1 MKITVAT
8 RVIGGFVAISA
19 LLIVISVV
27 SLYNLN
33 SIGSA
38 TEEVNDVALPTVAGS
53 NALKASFLNM
63 GRLTFESYIEENVSE
78 LKDKRASFNSAKDTF
93 ESEYKKLAQAV
104 NNEPEL
110 KSTLN
115 SVRES
120 YETYINNVE
129 AMYKN
134 HQMYLDLRNS
144 IEDRLGD
151 AEDNADDASTYLLDF
166 SDLDSVQQDSNLRR
180 AAEIGGQLETSLLS
194 LLTVSY
200 EYIKT
205 QTLVRSQTLGNE
217 VDLVV
222 EKVVTQLSDMMQ
234 AAGGRDDSGTLDDI
248 NDLVND
254 AINAIKANDGVV
266 QLHVDRLERRNDAEK
281 ALNAS
286 DQNITQGVVALENLL
301 TLADKKASH
310 VESQVNSAIA
320 TGNTFVIVVVIIS
333 IAVAAFIGYVT
344 VRAITRPLYRVNE
357 LLTVAS
363 SGDLTH
369 RLDDSAQDEFGLLAR
384 NCNALIG
391 SLKELITGINVRAEQ
406 LAAASE
412 QTSAVTAQT
421 THSIQDQKSQIGQVA
436 TATTEMHSTSQLVVQ
451 NAEDTLSQIRHADAE
466 AENVR
471 QISLENKNTIEILSR
486 DVQEAAD
493 VINKLHQDSA
503 SIGGILDVI
512 RGVADQTN
520 LLALNAA
527 IEAARAGEQ
536 GRGFAVVADEV
547 RTLASRTQEST
558 QEINAMIEVLQA
570 GAEKAVAVMDQGKDQ
585 TAACVEQTEKATQAL
600 DIITDAV
607 HKAHDVSSQIE
618 QSAREQNTVSQ
629 EISEKLETIVGIAE
643 ETTAGA
649 QQTSESSHEVARL
662 ADGLKCNNLRVIQT
676 KTADI
681 ISAVFLSYT
690 CLLKQC
696 AVKLANHVITVCL
709 VY

>member
-63 GRLTFESYIEENVSE
+63 GRLTFESYIEEDLNG

-110 KSTLN
+110 KNTLN
-115 SVRES
+115 TVRES
-120 YETYINNVE
+120 YEAYITNVE

-134 HQMYLDLRNS
+134 HQMYLDIRNT
-144 IEDRLGD
+144 IQDRLGD

-166 SDLDSVQQDSNLRR
+166 SDLDAVQRDPNLRR
-180 AAEIGGQLETSLLS
+180 AAEIGSQLETSLLS

-205 QTLVRSQTLGNE
+205 ETLVRSQTLGNE

-234 AAGGRDDSGTLDDI
+234 TAGGRDDSGTLDDI
-248 NDLVND
+248 NDLVNN

-286 DQNITQGVVALENLL
+286 DSNIAQAVVALENLL
-301 TLADKKASH
+301 NLADKKASH
-310 VESQVNSAIA
+310 VESQVNGAIA

-384 NCNALIG
+384 NCNTLIG
-391 SLKELITGINVRAEQ
+391 NLKELITAINVRAEQ

-570 GAEKAVAVMDQGKDQ
+570 GAEKAVSVMNQGKEQ
-585 TAACVEQTEKATQAL
+585 TAACVAQTEKATQA
-600 DIITDAV
+600 
-607 HKAHDVSSQIE
+607 
-618 QSAREQNTVSQ
+618 
-629 EISEKLETIVGIAE
+629 
-643 ETTAGA
+643 
-649 QQTSESSHEVARL
+649 
-662 ADGLKCNNLRVIQT
+662 
-676 KTADI
+676 
-681 ISAVFLSYT
+681 
-690 CLLKQC
+690 
-696 AVKLANHVITVCL
+696 
-709 VY
+709 

>member
-63 GRLTFESYIEENVSE
+63 GRLTFESYIEEDLNG

-115 SVRES
+115 TVRES
-120 YETYINNVE
+120 YEAYITNVE

-134 HQMYLDLRNS
+134 HQMYLDIRNT
-144 IEDRLGD
+144 IQDRLGD

-166 SDLDSVQQDSNLRR
+166 SDLDAVQRDPNLRR
-180 AAEIGGQLETSLLS
+180 AAEIGSQLETSLLS

-205 QTLVRSQTLGNE
+205 ETLVRSQTLGNE

-234 AAGGRDDSGTLDDI
+234 TAGGRDDSGTLDDI
-248 NDLVND
+248 NDLVNN

-286 DQNITQGVVALENLL
+286 DSNIAQAVVAIENLL
-301 TLADKKASH
+301 NLADKKASH
-310 VESQVNSAIA
+310 VESQVNGAIA

-384 NCNALIG
+384 NCNTLIG
-391 SLKELITGINVRAEQ
+391 NLKELITAINVRAEQ

-570 GAEKAVAVMDQGKDQ
+570 GAEKAVSVMNQGKEQ
-585 TAACVEQTEKATQAL
+585 TAACVAQTEKATQAL
-600 DIITDAV
+600 DIISDAV

-662 ADGLKCNNLRVIQT
+662 AEELQQSIRQFKV
-676 KTADI
+676 
-681 ISAVFLSYT
+681 
-690 CLLKQC
+690 
-696 AVKLANHVITVCL
+696 
-709 VY
+709 

>member
-38 TEEVNDVALPTVAGS
+38 TEEVNNVALPTVAGS

-63 GRLTFESYIEENVSE
+63 GRLTFESYIEEDLNG
-78 LKDKRASFNSAKDTF
+78 LKDKRASFNSAKDIF

-115 SVRES
+115 TVRES
-120 YETYINNVE
+120 YEAYITNVE

-134 HQMYLDLRNS
+134 HQMYLDIRNT
-144 IEDRLGD
+144 IQDRLGD

-166 SDLDSVQQDSNLRR
+166 SDLDAVQRDSNLRR
-180 AAEIGGQLETSLLS
+180 AAEIGSQLETSLLS

-205 QTLVRSQTLGNE
+205 ETLVRSQTLGNE

-234 AAGGRDDSGTLDDI
+234 TAGGRDDSGTLDDI
-248 NDLVND
+248 NDLVNN

-286 DQNITQGVVALENLL
+286 DSNIAQAVVALENLL
-301 TLADKKASH
+301 NLADKKASH
-310 VESQVNSAIA
+310 VESQVNGAIA

-384 NCNALIG
+384 NCNTLIG
-391 SLKELITGINVRAEQ
+391 NLKELITAINVRAEQ

-570 GAEKAVAVMDQGKDQ
+570 GAEKAVSVMNQGKEQ
-585 TAACVEQTEKATQAL
+585 TAACVAQTEKATQAL
-600 DIITDAV
+600 DIISDAV

-662 ADGLKCNNLRVIQT
+662 AEELQQSIRQFKV
-676 KTADI
+676 
-681 ISAVFLSYT
+681 
-690 CLLKQC
+690 
-696 AVKLANHVITVCL
+696 
-709 VY
+709 

>member
-1 MKITVAT
+1 MNITVAT
-8 RVIGGFVAISA
+8 RVIGGFVAISL

-38 TEEVNDVALPTVAGS
+38 TEEVNDIALPTVAGS

-63 GRLTFESYIEENVSE
+63 GRLTFEAYIEEDLAG
-78 LKDKRASFNSAKDTF
+78 LKEKRTSFDNSRETF
-93 ESEYKKLAQAV
+93 EKEYSKLATAV
-104 NNEPEL
+104 AKEPQL

-115 SVRES
+115 SVRVS
-120 YETYINNVE
+120 YDAYIENVE

-134 HQMYLDLRNS
+134 HQQYLDIHNA
-144 IEDRLGD
+144 IDDRLGD

-166 SDLDSVQQDSNLRR
+166 SDLDAVQQDANLRR
-180 AAEIGGQLETSLLS
+180 AASIGGELETSLLS
-194 LLTVSY
+194 LLTVSN

-205 QTLVRSQTLGNE
+205 QTLVRSQTIGNE

-222 EKVVTQLSDMMQ
+222 SKVASLLSDMMQ
-234 AAGGRDDSGTLDDI
+234 TAGGRDDSGTLDDI
-248 NDLVND
+248 NELVND
-254 AINAIKANDGVV
+254 ALNAIKANDGVI
-266 QLHVDRLERRNDAEK
+266 QLHVTRLERRNDAEN
-281 ALNAS
+281 ALNNS
-286 DQNITQGVVALENLL
+286 DANIAQGVVELGKLL
-301 TLADKKASH
+301 ALADTKAKDI
-310 VESQVNSAIA
+310 EQDVNSAISN
-320 TGNTFVIVVVIIS
+320 GNTFVIIVVLAS
-333 IAVAAFIGYVT
+333 IAVAAGIGYIT
-344 VRAITRPLYRVNE
+344 VSAITRPLSRVNE

-384 NCNALIG
+384 NCNTLIG
-391 SLKELITGINVRAEQ
+391 NLKELITAINVRAEQ

-451 NAEDTLSQIRHADAE
+451 SAEDTLSQIRHADSE

-471 QISLENKNTIEILSR
+471 QISLENKNIIEILAK

-527 IEAARAGEQ
+527 IEAARAGEH

-558 QEINAMIEVLQA
+558 QEINVMIEVLQA
-570 GAEKAVAVMDQGKDQ
+570 GAEQAVSVMNQGKEQ
-585 TAACVEQTEKATQAL
+585 AGACVAQTEKATQAL
-600 DIITDAV
+600 DIISEAV

-649 QQTSESSHEVARL
+649 QQTSDSSHEVARL
-662 ADGLKCNNLRVIQT
+662 AEELQQSIRQFKV
-676 KTADI
+676 
-681 ISAVFLSYT
+681 
-690 CLLKQC
+690 
-696 AVKLANHVITVCL
+696 
-709 VY
+709 

>member
-1 MKITVAT
+1 
-8 RVIGGFVAISA
+8 
-19 LLIVISVV
+19 
-27 SLYNLN
+27 
-33 SIGSA
+33 
-38 TEEVNDVALPTVAGS
+38 
-53 NALKASFLNM
+53 
-63 GRLTFESYIEENVSE
+63 
-78 LKDKRASFNSAKDTF
+78 
-93 ESEYKKLAQAV
+93 
-104 NNEPEL
+104 
-110 KSTLN
+110 
-115 SVRES
+115 
-120 YETYINNVE
+120 
-129 AMYKN
+129 MYKN
-134 HQMYLDLRNS
+134 HQMYLDIRNT
-144 IEDRLGD
+144 IQDRLGD

-166 SDLDSVQQDSNLRR
+166 SDLDAVQRDPNLRR

-205 QTLVRSQTLGNE
+205 ETLVRSQTLGNE

-234 AAGGRDDSGTLDDI
+234 TAGGRDDSGTLDDI
-248 NDLVND
+248 NDLVNN

-286 DQNITQGVVALENLL
+286 DSNIAQAVVALENLL
-301 TLADKKASH
+301 NLADKKASH
-310 VESQVNSAIA
+310 VESQVNGAIA

-384 NCNALIG
+384 NCNTLIG
-391 SLKELITGINVRAEQ
+391 NLKELITAINVRAEQ

-570 GAEKAVAVMDQGKDQ
+570 GAEKAVSVMNQGKEQ
-585 TAACVEQTEKATQAL
+585 TAACVAQTEKATQAL
-600 DIITDAV
+600 DIISDAV

-662 ADGLKCNNLRVIQT
+662 AEELQQSIRQFKV
-676 KTADI
+676 
-681 ISAVFLSYT
+681 
-690 CLLKQC
+690 
-696 AVKLANHVITVCL
+696 
-709 VY
+709 

>member
-63 GRLTFESYIEENVSE
+63 GRLTFESYIEEDLNG

-115 SVRES
+115 TVRES
-120 YETYINNVE
+120 YEAYITNVE
-129 AMYKN
+129 AMYNN
-134 HQMYLDLRNS
+134 HQMYLDIRNT
-144 IEDRLGD
+144 IQDRLGD

-166 SDLDSVQQDSNLRR
+166 SDLDAVQRDSNLRR

-205 QTLVRSQTLGNE
+205 ETLVRSQTLGNE

-234 AAGGRDDSGTLDDI
+234 TAGGRDDSGTLDDI
-248 NDLVND
+248 NDLVNN

-286 DQNITQGVVALENLL
+286 DSNIAQAVVALENLL
-301 TLADKKASH
+301 NLADKKATH
-310 VESQVNSAIA
+310 VESQVNGAIA

-384 NCNALIG
+384 NCNTLIG
-391 SLKELITGINVRAEQ
+391 NLKELITAINVRAEQ

-570 GAEKAVAVMDQGKDQ
+570 GAEKAVSVMNQGKEQ
-585 TAACVEQTEKATQAL
+585 TAACVAQTEKATQAL
-600 DIITDAV
+600 DIISDAV

-662 ADGLKCNNLRVIQT
+662 AEELQQSIRQFKV
-676 KTADI
+676 
-681 ISAVFLSYT
+681 
-690 CLLKQC
+690 
-696 AVKLANHVITVCL
+696 
-709 VY
+709 

>member
-63 GRLTFESYIEENVSE
+63 GRLTFESYIEENLNG

-115 SVRES
+115 TVRES
-120 YETYINNVE
+120 YEAYITNVE

-134 HQMYLDLRNS
+134 HQMYLDIRNT
-144 IEDRLGD
+144 IQDRLGD

-166 SDLDSVQQDSNLRR
+166 SDLDAVQRDSNLRR

-205 QTLVRSQTLGNE
+205 ETLVRSQTLGNE

-234 AAGGRDDSGTLDDI
+234 TAGGRDDSGTLDDI
-248 NDLVND
+248 NDLVNN

-286 DQNITQGVVALENLL
+286 DSNIAQAVVALENLL
-301 TLADKKASH
+301 NLADKKATH
-310 VESQVNSAIA
+310 VESQVNGAIT
-320 TGNTFVIVVVIIS
+320 TGNTVVIVVVLIS
-333 IAVAAFIGYVT
+333 IAVAAIIGFAT

-384 NCNALIG
+384 NCNTLIG
-391 SLKELITGINVRAEQ
+391 NLKELITAINVRAEQ

-570 GAEKAVAVMDQGKDQ
+570 GAEKAVSVMNQGKEQ
-585 TAACVEQTEKATQAL
+585 TAACVAQTEKATQAL
-600 DIITDAV
+600 DIISDAV

-662 ADGLKCNNLRVIQT
+662 AEELQQSIRQFKV
-676 KTADI
+676 
-681 ISAVFLSYT
+681 
-690 CLLKQC
+690 
-696 AVKLANHVITVCL
+696 
-709 VY
+709 

>member
-63 GRLTFESYIEENVSE
+63 GRLTFESYIEENLNG

-115 SVRES
+115 TVRES
-120 YETYINNVE
+120 YEAYITNVE
-129 AMYKN
+129 AMYNN
-134 HQMYLDLRNS
+134 HQMYLDIRNT
-144 IEDRLGD
+144 IQDRLGD

-166 SDLDSVQQDSNLRR
+166 SDLDAVQRDSNLRR

-205 QTLVRSQTLGNE
+205 ETLVRSQTLGNE

-234 AAGGRDDSGTLDDI
+234 TAGGRDDSGTLDDI
-248 NDLVND
+248 NDLVNN

-286 DQNITQGVVALENLL
+286 DSNIAQAVVALENLL
-301 TLADKKASH
+301 NLADKKASH
-310 VESQVNSAIA
+310 VESQVNGAIA

-384 NCNALIG
+384 NCNTLIG
-391 SLKELITGINVRAEQ
+391 NLKELITAINVRAEQ

-421 THSIQDQKSQIGQVA
+421 THSIQDQKSQIGLVA

-570 GAEKAVAVMDQGKDQ
+570 GAEKAVSVMNQGKEQ
-585 TAACVEQTEKATQAL
+585 TAACVAQTEKATQAL
-600 DIITDAV
+600 DIISDAV

-662 ADGLKCNNLRVIQT
+662 AEELQQSIRQFKV
-676 KTADI
+676 
-681 ISAVFLSYT
+681 
-690 CLLKQC
+690 
-696 AVKLANHVITVCL
+696 
-709 VY
+709 

>member
-63 GRLTFESYIEENVSE
+63 GRLTFESYIEEDLNG

-115 SVRES
+115 TVRES
-120 YETYINNVE
+120 YEAYITNVE

-134 HQMYLDLRNS
+134 HQMYLDIRNT
-144 IEDRLGD
+144 IQDRLGD

-166 SDLDSVQQDSNLRR
+166 SDLDAVQRDPNLRR
-180 AAEIGGQLETSLLS
+180 AAEIGSQLETSLLS

-205 QTLVRSQTLGNE
+205 ETLVRSQTLGNE

-234 AAGGRDDSGTLDDI
+234 TAGGRDDSGTLDDI
-248 NDLVND
+248 NDLVNN

-286 DQNITQGVVALENLL
+286 DSNIAQAVVALENLL
-301 TLADKKASH
+301 NLADKKASH
-310 VESQVNSAIA
+310 VESQVNGAIA

-384 NCNALIG
+384 NCNTLIG
-391 SLKELITGINVRAEQ
+391 NLKELITAINVRAEQ

-570 GAEKAVAVMDQGKDQ
+570 GAEKAVSVMNQGKEQ
-585 TAACVEQTEKATQAL
+585 TAACVAQTEKATQAL
-600 DIITDAV
+600 DIISDAV
-607 HKAHDVSSQIE
+607 HKIGRAHV
-618 QSAREQNTVSQ
+618 
-629 EISEKLETIVGIAE
+629 
-643 ETTAGA
+643 
-649 QQTSESSHEVARL
+649 
-662 ADGLKCNNLRVIQT
+662 
-676 KTADI
+676 
-681 ISAVFLSYT
+681 
-690 CLLKQC
+690 
-696 AVKLANHVITVCL
+696 
-709 VY
+709 

>member
-63 GRLTFESYIEENVSE
+63 GRLTFESYIVEELNGLE
-78 LKDKRASFNSAKDTF
+78 TKRTAFNTAKENF
-93 ESEYKKLAQAV
+93 ENEYKQLAHAV
-104 NNEPEL
+104 ENQPEL

-115 SVRES
+115 SVRQS
-120 YETYINNVE
+120 FDAYTKNVE
-129 AMYKN
+129 VMYQN
-134 HQMYLDLRNS
+134 HQKYLSLRNT
-144 IEDRLGD
+144 IQDRLGD

-166 SDLDSVQQDSNLRR
+166 SDLDAVQNDAKLRS
-180 AAEIGGQLETSLLS
+180 ASEIGSQLETSLLS
-194 LLTVSY
+194 LLTVSN
-200 EYIKT
+200 EYVKT

-222 EKVVTQLSDMMQ
+222 DKVVTQLSEMVE
-234 AAGGRDDSGTLDDI
+234 AADGRDDSGTLDDI
-248 NDLVND
+248 NTLVND
-254 AINAIKANDGVV
+254 AVNAIKASNGVV
-266 QLHVDRLERRNDAEK
+266 QLHVNRLERRNDAEK

-286 DQNITQGVVALENLL
+286 DENIAQGVIDLEKLLAVA
-301 TLADKKASH
+301 DRKASDI
-310 VESQVNSAIA
+310 ESQVNNTIA
-320 TGNTFVIVVVIIS
+320 SGNTVVIVVVLLS
-333 IAVAAFIGYVT
+333 IGVAAFIGFVT
-344 VRAITRPLYRVNE
+344 VRAITGPLYRVNQ

-384 NCNALIG
+384 NCNKLIG
-391 SLKELITGINVRAEQ
+391 NLKELITAINVRAEQ

-436 TATTEMHSTSQLVVQ
+436 IATTEMHSTSQLVVQ
-451 NAEDTLSQIRHADAE
+451 NAEDTLSQIRHADKE
-466 AENVR
+466 AQNVR
-471 QISLENKNTIEILSR
+471 QISLDNKNTIEILAK
-486 DVQEAAD
+486 DVQDAAD

-570 GAEKAVAVMDQGKDQ
+570 GAERAVAVMNQGKEQ
-585 TAACVEQTEKATQAL
+585 TVACVAQTERATQAL
-600 DIITDAV
+600 DIISDAV

-662 ADGLKCNNLRVIQT
+662 AEELQQSIRQFKV
-676 KTADI
+676 
-681 ISAVFLSYT
+681 
-690 CLLKQC
+690 
-696 AVKLANHVITVCL
+696 
-709 VY
+709 

>member
-38 TEEVNDVALPTVAGS
+38 TEEVNNVALPTVAGS

-63 GRLTFESYIEENVSE
+63 GRLTFESYIEEDLNG
-78 LKDKRASFNSAKDTF
+78 LKDKRASFNSAKDIF

-115 SVRES
+115 TVRES
-120 YETYINNVE
+120 YEAYITNVE
-129 AMYKN
+129 AMYNN
-134 HQMYLDLRNS
+134 HQMYLDIRNT
-144 IEDRLGD
+144 IQDRLGD

-166 SDLDSVQQDSNLRR
+166 SDLDAVQRDSNLRR

-205 QTLVRSQTLGNE
+205 ETLVRSQTLGNE

-234 AAGGRDDSGTLDDI
+234 TAGGRDDSGTLDDI
-248 NDLVND
+248 NDLVNS

-286 DQNITQGVVALENLL
+286 DSNIAQAVVALENLL
-301 TLADKKASH
+301 NLADKKAIH
-310 VESQVNSAIA
+310 VESQVNGAIA
-320 TGNTFVIVVVIIS
+320 TGNTVVIVVVIIS

-384 NCNALIG
+384 NCNTLIG
-391 SLKELITGINVRAEQ
+391 NLKELITAINVRAEQ

-570 GAEKAVAVMDQGKDQ
+570 GAEKAVSVMNQGKEQ
-585 TAACVEQTEKATQAL
+585 TAACVAQTEKATQAL
-600 DIITDAV
+600 DIISDAV

-662 ADGLKCNNLRVIQT
+662 AEELQQSIRQFKV
-676 KTADI
+676 
-681 ISAVFLSYT
+681 
-690 CLLKQC
+690 
-696 AVKLANHVITVCL
+696 
-709 VY
+709 

>member
-63 GRLTFESYIEENVSE
+63 GRLTFESYIEEDLNG

-115 SVRES
+115 TVRES
-120 YETYINNVE
+120 YEAYITNVE
-129 AMYKN
+129 AMYNN
-134 HQMYLDLRNS
+134 HQMYLDIRNT
-144 IEDRLGD
+144 IQDRLGD

-166 SDLDSVQQDSNLRR
+166 SDLDAVQRDPNLRR
-180 AAEIGGQLETSLLS
+180 AAEIGSQLETSLLS

-205 QTLVRSQTLGNE
+205 ETLVRSQTLGNE

-234 AAGGRDDSGTLDDI
+234 TAGGRDDSGTLDDI
-248 NDLVND
+248 NDLVNN

-286 DQNITQGVVALENLL
+286 DSNIAQAVVALENLL
-301 TLADKKASH
+301 NLADKKASH
-310 VESQVNSAIA
+310 VESQVNGAIA

-384 NCNALIG
+384 NCNTLIG
-391 SLKELITGINVRAEQ
+391 NLKELITAINVRAEQ

-512 RGVADQTN
+512 RGIADQTN

-570 GAEKAVAVMDQGKDQ
+570 GAEKAVSVMNQGKEQ
-585 TAACVEQTEKATQAL
+585 TAACVAQTEKATQAL
-600 DIITDAV
+600 DIISDAV

-662 ADGLKCNNLRVIQT
+662 AEELQQSIRQFKV
-676 KTADI
+676 
-681 ISAVFLSYT
+681 
-690 CLLKQC
+690 
-696 AVKLANHVITVCL
+696 
-709 VY
+709 

>member
-19 LLIVISVV
+19 LLIVISIV

-63 GRLTFESYIEENVSE
+63 GRLTFESYIVEDLSGLET
-78 LKDKRASFNSAKDTF
+78 KRSAFNTAKEKF
-93 ESEYKKLAQAV
+93 ESEYKQLAHAV
-104 NNEPEL
+104 EDQPEL

-115 SVRES
+115 SVRQS
-120 YETYINNVE
+120 FDAYTRNVE
-129 AMYKN
+129 VMYQN
-134 HQMYLDLRNS
+134 HQKYLSLRNT
-144 IEDRLGD
+144 IEERLGD

-166 SDLDSVQQDSNLRR
+166 SDLDAVQNDANLRR
-180 AAEIGGQLETSLLS
+180 ASEIGSQLETSLLS
-194 LLTVSY
+194 LLTVSN
-200 EYIKT
+200 EYVKT

-217 VDLVV
+217 VELVV
-222 EKVVTQLSDMMQ
+222 DKVVTQLSEMVKTAD
-234 AAGGRDDSGTLDDI
+234 GRDDSGTLDDI
-248 NDLVND
+248 NTLVND
-254 AINAIKANDGVV
+254 AVNAIKASNGVV
-266 QLHVDRLERRNDAEK
+266 QLHVNRLERRNDAEK

-286 DQNITQGVVALENLL
+286 DENIAQGVIDLEKLLAVA
-301 TLADKKASH
+301 DRKASDI
-310 VESQVNSAIA
+310 ESQVNNTIA
-320 TGNTFVIVVVIIS
+320 SGNTVVIVVVLLS
-333 IAVAAFIGYVT
+333 IGVAAFIGFVT
-344 VRAITRPLYRVNE
+344 VRAITGPLYRVNE

-384 NCNALIG
+384 NCNKLIG
-391 SLKELITGINVRAEQ
+391 NLKELITAINVRAEQ

-451 NAEDTLSQIRHADAE
+451 NAEDTLSQIRHADKE
-466 AENVR
+466 AQNVR
-471 QISLENKNTIEILSR
+471 QISLDNKNTIEILAK
-486 DVQEAAD
+486 DVQDAAD

-570 GAEKAVAVMDQGKDQ
+570 GAERAVAVMNQGKEQ
-585 TAACVEQTEKATQAL
+585 TVACVAQTERATQAL
-600 DIITDAV
+600 DIISDAV

-629 EISEKLETIVGIAE
+629 EISEKLENIVGIAE

-662 ADGLKCNNLRVIQT
+662 AEELQQSIRQFKV
-676 KTADI
+676 
-681 ISAVFLSYT
+681 
-690 CLLKQC
+690 
-696 AVKLANHVITVCL
+696 
-709 VY
+709 

>member
-38 TEEVNDVALPTVAGS
+38 TEEVNNVALPTVAGS

-63 GRLTFESYIEENVSE
+63 GRLTFESYIEEDLNG
-78 LKDKRASFNSAKDTF
+78 LKDKRASFNSAKDIF

-115 SVRES
+115 TVRES
-120 YETYINNVE
+120 YEAYITNVE

-134 HQMYLDLRNS
+134 HQMYLDIRNT
-144 IEDRLGD
+144 IQDRLGD

-166 SDLDSVQQDSNLRR
+166 SDLDAVQRDSNLRR

-205 QTLVRSQTLGNE
+205 ETLVRSQTLGNE

-234 AAGGRDDSGTLDDI
+234 TAGGRDDSGTLDDI
-248 NDLVND
+248 NDLVNN

-286 DQNITQGVVALENLL
+286 DSNIAQAVVALENLL
-301 TLADKKASH
+301 NLADKKASH
-310 VESQVNSAIA
+310 VESQVNGAIA

-384 NCNALIG
+384 NCNTLIG
-391 SLKELITGINVRAEQ
+391 NLKELITAINVRAEQ

-570 GAEKAVAVMDQGKDQ
+570 GAEKAVSVMNQGKEQ
-585 TAACVEQTEKATQAL
+585 TAACVAQTEKATQAL
-600 DIITDAV
+600 DIISDAV

-662 ADGLKCNNLRVIQT
+662 AEELQQSIRQFKV
-676 KTADI
+676 
-681 ISAVFLSYT
+681 
-690 CLLKQC
+690 
-696 AVKLANHVITVCL
+696 
-709 VY
+709 

>member
-38 TEEVNDVALPTVAGS
+38 TEEVNNVALPTVAGS

-63 GRLTFESYIEENVSE
+63 GRLTFESYIEEDLNG
-78 LKDKRASFNSAKDTF
+78 LKDKRASFNSAKDIF

-115 SVRES
+115 TVRES
-120 YETYINNVE
+120 YEAYITNVE

-134 HQMYLDLRNS
+134 HQMYLDIR
-144 IEDRLGD
+144 ITIQDRLGN

-166 SDLDSVQQDSNLRR
+166 SDLDAVQRDPNLRR
-180 AAEIGGQLETSLLS
+180 AAEIGSQLETSLLS

-205 QTLVRSQTLGNE
+205 ETLVRSQTLGNE

-234 AAGGRDDSGTLDDI
+234 TAGGRDDSGTLDDI
-248 NDLVND
+248 NDLVNN

-286 DQNITQGVVALENLL
+286 DSNIAQAVVALENLL
-301 TLADKKASH
+301 NLADKKASH
-310 VESQVNSAIA
+310 VESQVNGAIA

-384 NCNALIG
+384 NCNTLIG
-391 SLKELITGINVRAEQ
+391 NLKELITAINVRAEQ

-570 GAEKAVAVMDQGKDQ
+570 GAEKAVSVMNQGKEQ
-585 TAACVEQTEKATQAL
+585 TAACVAQTEKATQAL
-600 DIITDAV
+600 DIISDAV

-662 ADGLKCNNLRVIQT
+662 AEELQQSIRQFKV
-676 KTADI
+676 
-681 ISAVFLSYT
+681 
-690 CLLKQC
+690 
-696 AVKLANHVITVCL
+696 
-709 VY
+709 